1 MYSTT
6 QLGQKGL
13 TPSYTA
19 MSCSENAFNTLPMT
33 LLDPRGTPDIT
44 IMQSP
49 YDIQS
54 IYYSMSLKNQNY
66 DSNSC
71 ISQKSTGPS
80 DVNQNATVYPS
91 QPDSLL
97 NPDAAIGNRQAKP
110 AGGCLPSNLRHQTS
124 VDFKEDMLRNRQIN
138 DNENTFMEWVYPPER
153 GSPSRTFAG
162 DAVQWGSDAMFDTEA
177 RSPRRRVG
185 VRQLTQFRLQFMP
198 DEEEDEEEE
207 EEEDEEDDEEEQDA
221 DADDA
226 QSTGSRSSPARSPAS
241 SVGKGPIGRSRRNVP
256 KKAYTESSAASA
268 ARPSISEREPKGQ
281 RKKLTIE
288 QKRSNHIRHEK
299 KRRGLI
305 RDGFNDLTELVPELR
320 GGTSSK
326 SKILFKVADL
336 LKTLLEEKE
345 ALQEQLGGLEA
356 SEQGLCHRC
365 CHVAQGN

>member
-6 QLGQKGL
+6 QLGQIGW

-19 MSCSENAFNTLPMT
+19 MSCPDNASNALPITLV
-33 LLDPRGTPDIT
+33 DPRGTPFIAFVQD
-44 IMQSP
+44 P
-49 YDIQS
+49 YESQS
-54 IYYSMSLKNQNY
+54 IYYGMSLNNQNY

-71 ISQKSTGPS
+71 TSQKYTGPS
-80 DVNQNATVYPS
+80 DVNQSATVYPS

-97 NPDAAIGNRQAKP
+97 NPDAAGGNRQAKP

-162 DAVQWGSDAMFDTEA
+162 DSVQWGSDAMFDTEA

-198 DEEEDEEEE
+198 DEEEEEEEE

-241 SVGKGPIGRSRRNVP
+241 SVRKGPIGRSRRNVP

-268 ARPSISEREPKGQ
+268 GGPSISKREPKGQ

-320 GGTSSK
+320 GGTWSRSR
-326 SKILFKVADL
+326 ILFKAVEF
-336 LKTLLEEKE
+336 LKTLLEKNE
-345 ALQEQLGGLEA
+345 ALQEQLDTLKA
-356 SEQGLCHRC
+356 SEQGL
-365 CHVAQGN
+365 